1 MVMVG
6 GMMKTLRLLAT
17 GSVLVLTVACA
28 SGKPSEPVQS
38 GSAVPTAGAGNAA
51 TLDALRAEALPS
63 PRLVLQTTGSPAY
76 TSYHPQ
82 PDVFVLDLPR
92 TTRVNGLALPT
103 NLPSYVA
110 SVAADEAIEMG
121 RPLTRVTVRFT
132 TPMSATAS
140 TVDGDVVINFSEP
153 VTALA
158 QSDVAPEVELPPNP
172 AADLP
177 EVEQVET
184 EEIEVASAPA
194 PVELNLP
201 PARRL
206 RAVTTVQD
214 AVVLEADGAVEF
226 KTFRLANP
234 LRLVIDLKG
243 VVNHV
248 REKRFEVTAANVR
261 GVRVSQFQL
270 EPEAITR
277 VVVDLD
283 ELVEYDVAR
292 DGRSLR
298 ISFGKSRSVPP
309 AALAQTAQPEA
320 IQAEATREPEKVEVA
335 IAAPPPPAV
344 QRKVEPSPLIEEEP
358 AAQLASNE
366 ISPEP
371 VEMKLEP
378 APVVPVVEAA
388 REESV
393 EVTVASTP
401 APANIFEE
409 EAPEVAMVMPPP
421 PPPPAPARQE
431 QEFRPVTTHRV
442 NSPSPQAGPRSTAT
456 ATLPESTAR
465 VSPVEDVFVEPPI
478 TRVGPSIDLSGAIEP
493 GTSRTLS
500 TEERVYTG
508 EPLSLTLKDADIK
521 DVLRT
526 FAQLT
531 GLNIAIDPQVT
542 GTVSVEFTDVP
553 WDQALELILRQNGLA
568 YDLEGNVMRIGTVDR
583 LATEQAATR
592 RREEEKRLNVPTTS
606 VARRLSYAKAGEISA
621 LLSQLASPR
630 GKIIVDER
638 TNQIIVTDI
647 PEALRLMLNMVDTV
661 DIPTPQVIIEA
672 RIVETTKTFSRQF
685 GFSLGFNAD
694 FDPALGTGT
703 GLQWP
708 NRIQTGVG
716 GPESVFDLA
725 IGRTVF
731 DISLTNVLGTFD
743 LDLLLA
749 AAENEGLARV
759 ISAPRIATQDN
770 AAAEIQSG
778 IQIPFQTRVNFTT
791 TVAFVDATLRLSV
804 TPQIT
809 AENTVIM
816 IIEVQKVEP
825 AEGLGV
831 TGGENVPLITRR
843 AQTRLMV
850 RDGGTAVIGGI
861 YQSTDNDAENRV
873 PVLHDIP
880 VLGHLFKNRN
890 TTRRHDELLI
900 FITPRIVRGT

>member
-1 MVMVG
+1 
-6 GMMKTLRLLAT
+6 MKTLRLLVM
-17 GSVLVLTVACA
+17 GSVLVLAVACA
-28 SGKPSEPVQS
+28 SGNPSDVVQAGSTVPS
-38 GSAVPTAGAGNAA
+38 GGNGERA
-51 TLDALRAEALPS
+51 TLDALRAESLPA
-63 PRLVLQTTGSPAY
+63 PRLVLQTTGAPAY
-76 TSYHPQ
+76 TSYSPQ

-92 TTRVNGLALPT
+92 TTKAFNLALPT
-103 NLPSYVA
+103 NLPSYIA
-110 SVAADEAIEMG
+110 SVAADEAIELG
-121 RPLTRVTVRFT
+121 KPLTRVTVRFT
-132 TPMSATAS
+132 APMAATATS
-140 TVDGDVVINFSEP
+140 VDGDVVIDFSEP
-153 VTALA
+153 LMAGVE
-158 QSDVAPEVELPPNP
+158 DVAPEVAPPPMDEAEITVSELPEPQP
-172 AADLP
+172 AA
-177 EVEQVET
+177 Q
-184 EEIEVASAPA
+184 VASSF
-194 PVELNLP
+194 ESNFP
-201 PARRL
+201 PATRL
-206 RAVTTVQD
+206 RSVRTVRD
-214 AVVLEADGAVEF
+214 ELILETDGTVEY
-226 KTFRLANP
+226 KSFRLANP
-234 LRLVIDLKG
+234 LRLVVDLQG
-243 VVNHV
+243 VTNHV
-248 REKRFEVTAANVR
+248 REKSFEVTAASVR
-261 GVRVSQFQL
+261 QVRVSQFQL
-270 EPEAITR
+270 TPRAITR
-277 VVVDLD
+277 IVVDLD
-283 ELVEYDVAR
+283 ELIDYDIAKE
-292 DGRSLR
+292 GRTLR
-298 ISFGKSRSVPP
+298 LTFGRKTAIPP
-309 AALAQTAQPEA
+309 AALAQSSEPVRLEA
-320 IQAEATREPEKVEVA
+320 RTEPVRLAGSAESRITSEPPPAEVVWQEPEPVVVA
-335 IAAPPPPAV
+335 AVPPPPAAEV
-344 QRKVEPSPLIEEEP
+344 VKV
-358 AAQLASNE
+358 
-366 ISPEP
+366 
-371 VEMKLEP
+371 
-378 APVVPVVEAA
+378 AA
-388 REESV
+388 RKEAPPAVREWEAPRPES
-393 EVTVASTP
+393 
-401 APANIFEE
+401 NIFEE
-409 EAPEVAMVMPPP
+409 EAPSVAMVMPPP
-421 PPPPAPARQE
+421 PAREEPA
-431 QEFRPVTTHRV
+431 FRPVTTHVV
-442 NSPSPQAGPRSTAT
+442 NSPAPQSGPRSSAT
-456 ATLPESTAR
+456 ATLPQSTAR
-465 VSPVEDVFVEPPI
+465 VSPVEDVFIEPPI
-478 TRVGPSIDLSGAIEP
+478 TRVGPSIDLSGGIEP

-553 WDQALELILRQNGLA
+553 WDQALELILKQNGLA

-583 LATEQAATR
+583 LATEAAASR
-592 RREEEKRLNVPTTS
+592 RREEERRLNVPTTS
-606 VARRLSYAKAGEISA
+606 VARRLSYAKATEISG
-621 LLSQLASPR
+621 LLTQLASPR
-630 GKIIVDER
+630 GKIIIDDR

-708 NRIQTGVG
+708 NRINTGVG
-716 GPESVFDLA
+716 GPGSVFDLA

-816 IIEVQKVEP
+816 IIQVQKVEP

-861 YQSTDNDAENRV
+861 YQSTENDAENRV
-873 PVLHDIP
+873 PIVHQIP
-880 VLGHLFKNRN
+880 VLGQLFKNRN

>member
-1 MVMVG
+1 
-6 GMMKTLRLLAT
+6 MKTLRLLVL
-17 GSVLVLTVACA
+17 GSALVLAVACA
-28 SGKPSEPVQS
+28 SGKPSEAVEA
-38 GSAVPTAGAGNAA
+38 GSAVPSVENGERA
-51 TLDALRAEALPS
+51 TLDALRAEALPA
-63 PRLVLQTTGSPAY
+63 PRLVLQTTGAPAY
-76 TSYHPQ
+76 TSYSPQ

-92 TTRVNGLALPT
+92 TTKAYDLVVPT

-110 SVAADEAIEMG
+110 SVAADEAIELG
-121 RPLTRVTVRFT
+121 RPLTRVTVRFS
-132 TPMSATAS
+132 TPMSATAT
-140 TVDGDVVINFSEP
+140 TVDGNVVIDFSEP
-153 VTALA
+153 LMASADTA
-158 QSDVAPEVELPPNP
+158 APEVPLPPMDDVSVSDIPETVP
-172 AADLP
+172 AETADRT
-177 EVEQVET
+177 VSDFQ
-184 EEIEVASAPA
+184 S
-194 PVELNLP
+194 NLP
-201 PARRL
+201 PAKRL
-206 RAVTTVQD
+206 RAVRI
-214 AVVLEADGAVEF
+214 AGGEIILEADGAVEY
-226 KTFRLANP
+226 KSFRLGNP

-243 VVNHV
+243 VTNHV
-248 REKRFEVTAANVR
+248 REKNFEVAAANVR
-261 GVRVSQFQL
+261 QVRVSQFQL
-270 EPEAITR
+270 TPEAVTR

-283 ELVEYDVAR
+283 EMVEYEISR
-292 DGRSLR
+292 EGRSLR
-298 ISFGKSRSVPP
+298 LTFGRKSTVPP
-309 AALAQTAQPEA
+309 AALARSSEPGTLVVNSKPARNQTAIAVDEP
-320 IQAEATREPEKVEVA
+320 IPTPDVVVAEVPNVQ
-335 IAAPPPPAV
+335 APPLSTEPVRQAAEEAAV
-344 QRKVEPSPLIEEEP
+344 VAAFSEPVKVPELKVEPP
-358 AAQLASNE
+358 AR
-366 ISPEP
+366 
-371 VEMKLEP
+371 VEQQTTQNV
-378 APVVPVVEAA
+378 AP
-388 REESV
+388 
-393 EVTVASTP
+393 
-401 APANIFEE
+401 NIFEE
-409 EAPEVAMVMPPP
+409 QAPSVAMVV
-421 PPPPAPARQE
+421 PPPASERKT
-431 QEFRPVTTHRV
+431 EFRPVTTHVV
-442 NSPSPQAGPRSTAT
+442 NSPAPQSGPRSTAT

-465 VSPVEDVFVEPPI
+465 VTPVEDVFIEPPI
-478 TRVGPSIDLSGAIEP
+478 TRVGPMIDLSGGIAP

-500 TEERVYTG
+500 IEERVYTG

-583 LATEQAATR
+583 LAGEQAATR

-606 VARRLSYAKAGEISA
+606 VARRLSYAKASEISG
-621 LLSQLASPR
+621 LLTQLASPR

-694 FDPALGTGT
+694 LDPALGTGT
-703 GLQWP
+703 GLQFP
-708 NRIQTGVG
+708 NRINTNVG
-716 GPESVFDLA
+716 GPGSVFDLA
-725 IGRTVF
+725 LGRTVF
-731 DISLTNVLGTFD
+731 DISLSNVLGTFD

-816 IIEVQKVEP
+816 IIQVQKVEP

-831 TGGENVPLITRR
+831 SGGENVPLITRR

-861 YQSTDNDAENRV
+861 YQSTENDAENRV
-873 PVLHDIP
+873 PIIHQIP
-880 VLGHLFKNRN
+880 VLGHLFKNRA

>member
-6 GMMKTLRLLAT
+6 GMMKTLRLLVT

-38 GSAVPTAGAGNAA
+38 GSAVPTAGAGNGA
-51 TLDALRAEALPS
+51 TLDSLRAEALPS
-63 PRLVLQTTGSPAY
+63 PRLVLETTGSPAY
-76 TSYHPQ
+76 TSYNPQ

-92 TTRVNGLALPT
+92 TTKIYGLAVPT

-132 TPMSATAS
+132 TPMSATAT
-140 TVDGDVVINFSEP
+140 TVDGDVIINFSEP
-153 VTALA
+153 SMAAAGL
-158 QSDVAPEVELPPNP
+158 DAPPEIEPIASP
-172 AADLP
+172 AAELP
-177 EVEQVET
+177 EVAEVET
-184 EEIEVASAPA
+184 EQIEQASTPQ
-194 PVELNLP
+194 PVEQNLP
-201 PARRL
+201 PAKRL
-206 RAVTTVQD
+206 RAVRTLPG
-214 AVVLEADGAVEF
+214 AVVLETDGAVEF

-234 LRLVIDLKG
+234 LRLVVDLKG

-248 REKRFEVTAANVR
+248 REKRFDVAASNVR
-261 GVRVSQFQL
+261 QVRVSQFQVD
-270 EPEAITR
+270 PEAITR
-277 VVVDLD
+277 IVVDLD
-283 ELVEYDVAR
+283 ELVEYDVSR
-292 DGRSLR
+292 DGRNLR
-298 ISFGKSRSVPP
+298 ISFGRSSSVPP
-309 AALAQTAQPEA
+309 AALAQTSRKESVQARAEPPVNPE
-320 IQAEATREPEKVEVA
+320 PVYV
-335 IAAPPPPAV
+335 APPPAPEPEAEPVPEMTPVVQQASTIETPAPAPA
-344 QRKVEPSPLIEEEP
+344 QTRIERQEP
-358 AAQLASNE
+358 AA
-366 ISPEP
+366 P
-371 VEMKLEP
+371 V
-378 APVVPVVEAA
+378 AA
-388 REESV
+388 TRTEESA
-393 EVTVASTP
+393 EVTVAAT
-401 APANIFEE
+401 AQEHDIFEE

-421 PPPPAPARQE
+421 PPAPVRSE
-431 QEFRPVTTHRV
+431 EEFRPVTTHRV
-442 NSPSPQAGPRSTAT
+442 NSPAPQAGPRSTAT

-465 VSPVEDVFVEPPI
+465 VTPVEDVFVEPPI
-478 TRVGPSIDLSGAIEP
+478 TRVGPAIDLSGAIEP

-606 VARRLSYAKAGEISA
+606 VARRLSYAKAGEIST

-638 TNQIIVTDI
+638 TNQIIITDI

-708 NRIQTGVG
+708 NRILTGVG
-716 GPESVFDLA
+716 GPGSVFDLA

-873 PVLHDIP
+873 PILHEVP
-880 VLGHLFKNRN
+880 VLGNLFKNRN